1 MFSRRPSSKFSSY
14 YIAKIIRSI
23 TIIKSAI
30 TNNPRVYDFIT
41 SIASSYLVHLLNI
54 IRDTDS
60 NITIPKNK
68 EEIDNVSEI
77 TAAIVEITTLVS
89 LLSTFNNYEPGA
101 KLKGDIIVDNV
112 NVSEIIYIVPF
123 ILTNKQAIIGNLF
136 EAYTSNEGDIELY
149 DIFFDRNKVTNE
161 FKSFNNPM
169 AAGVKTSKHRRYK
182 QGYKQ
187 GYKRGYKRSSKR
199 GYKRRQ

>member
-23 TIIKSAI
+23 NIIKSAI

-41 SIASSYLVHLLNI
+41 SIASSYLVRLLNI